1 MKPSEAVW
9 LRKNPIVIGLVSV
22 LIGST
27 DLREIEAFCAAA
39 SHRGSQILRGELL
52 DDDGKGLESK
62 EIKRQ

>member
-9 LRKNPIVIGLVSV
+9 LRQNPIIIGLVSV

-39 SHRGSQILRGELL
+39 SHRGSQILQGGFL
-52 DDDGKGLESK
+52 DEGGKGFEAK
-62 EIKRQ
+62 DMKHV